1 MDTSITSTSAIDEPI
16 EIEQQTKQPA
26 IKKGWLRAIIGTI
39 VITLASGLGTVP
51 LLISGMITPAMTE
64 MSASDLFN
72 TVGVNTMLVFM
83 LLQFI
88 AALLAIFVFRK
99 TIDRKTFKSLGFEL
113 SNYKRDLVKGL
124 IWGAGLISM
133 GFVVLSFSGHLTVV
147 ETDFGAIQWLSYIT
161 FFIIV
166 AFNEEILVRGYVLT
180 NLMASMNKYWALV
193 VSALLFSVMHLG
205 NDSTSLIS
213 TANLFL
219 AGIMLGIYTIHKRNL
234 WFPIAMHF
242 TWNFFQGPILGFEVS
257 GTKME
262 SVISQEVTG
271 NPLITGGEFGF
282 EGSLLLTMMM
292 ITSTVYLHIKYS
304 NTESHE
310 SK

>member
-1 MDTSITSTSAIDEPI
+1 MDTSITETLPVKGPMKTDI
-16 EIEQQTKQPA
+16 QTKQPA
-26 IKKGWLRAIIGTI
+26 IKKGWLRAIIGAI
-39 VITLASGLGTVP
+39 VISIASGLAAIPLFLSGT
-51 LLISGMITPAMTE
+51 ITPALAE

-72 TVGVNTMLVFM
+72 EVGINTMLLFM
-83 LLQFI
+83 FLQFVG
-88 AALLAIFVFRK
+88 ALLTIFIFRK
-99 TIDRKTFKSLGFEL
+99 YVDKQSFKSLGFEL
-113 SNYKRDLVKGL
+113 THYKTDLVKGL
-124 IWGAGLISM
+124 VWGAALILF
-133 GFVVLSFSGHLTVV
+133 GFLALYFTGFLAIIEIKFS
-147 ETDFGAIQWLSYIT
+147 AIQWLSYIA
-161 FFIIV
+161 FFAVV
-166 AFNEEILVRGYVLT
+166 ALNEEILVRGYVLT
-180 NLMASMNKYWALV
+180 NLMASMNKYWALI

-262 SVISQEVTG
+262 GIVSQDVTG

-282 EGSLLLTMMM
+282 EGSLLLTVMM
-292 ITSTVYLHIKYS
+292 IASTVYIHNKYK
-304 NTESHE
+304 N
-310 SK
+310 SKGS